1 MAEDAPIYSFDTQ
14 GGALLVF
21 ENKVRISRSGCLSFM
36 RHGAKGDKDILISSI
51 TAMQLKEPGLTGSG
65 YLQFNL
71 SGGETSTGG
80 VFDATEDENTVML
93 KNKKQY
99 REAKEAK
106 QTIEKLMQERGS
118 NGGNEEGT
126 SSDAEE
132 LEKYHN
138 LLERGAITEEEY
150 EQKKREIFGEGESK
164 ASESNLQDATS
175 QTETPEEQRSA
186 DSSEISAGEPVS
198 SKQLEDSQGHSWYDR
213 SWVVVALAFFFWP
226 VAVYALYKNERM
238 STAGKFGTGV
248 LCFFMAFATF
258 GAVVEPEDTSTTQQ
272 QESVVEDGSESGAEP
287 DANEPISTTTRY
299 VHSAVNVRAEPTTG
313 SSVVETIDRGSSLQ
327 VRVSDSENGWLPV
340 YEGQE
345 EVGYVAGNLLEE
357 APLPDVEIAD
367 WNWRIDPDFGTDG
380 TVRYTVELR
389 NNTSQYIEQVSVEF
403 STYDA
408 QGSLIESTFT
418 YVSGLSPGGTASE
431 SGFATYYGS
440 EEKAKIRVDPSSF

>member
-1 MAEDAPIYSFDTQ
+1 MADDAPIYSFDTQ

-51 TAMQLKEPGLTGSG
+51 TAIQLKEPGLTGSG

-93 KNKKQY
+93 SNKKQY
-99 REAKEAK
+99 RKAKEAK

-118 NGGNEEGT
+118 NGENEGET
-126 SSDAEE
+126 SSSDAEE

-138 LLERGAITEEEY
+138 LLEKGAITEEEY
-150 EQKKREIFGEGESK
+150 EQKKEEIFGGGETK
-164 ASESNLQDATS
+164 ATESSLQDTSS
-175 QTETPEEQRSA
+175 QTESL
-186 DSSEISAGEPVS
+186 SAGRS
-198 SKQLEDSQGHSWYDR
+198 EDSTGESLSGARSEEAQGRSWYDR
-213 SWVVVALAFFFWP
+213 SWVVVLLSFFFWP
-226 VAVYALYKNERM
+226 AGAYALYKNEQM
-238 STAGKFGTGV
+238 STAGKLGTGV
-248 LCFFMAFATF
+248 ICLFMAFATF
-258 GAVVEPEDTSTTQQ
+258 GSVVEPENTSTTQQ
-272 QESVVEDGSESGAEP
+272 QETVVENGSETGAEP
-287 DANEPISTTTRY
+287 DENEPVSTTTRY

-327 VRVSDSENGWLPV
+327 VQVSDSENGWLPV

-345 EVGYVAGNLLEE
+345 EIGYVAGNLLEE

-367 WNWRIDPDFGTDG
+367 WNWRTDPDFGTDG
-380 TVRYTVELR
+380 TVRYTVEIR
-389 NNTSQYIEQVSVEF
+389 NNTSQYIDQVRVEF

-408 QGSLIESTFT
+408 QGNLIESTFT

-431 SGFATYYGS
+431 SGFATYYGN